1 MREFGEPESGEPE
14 SGEPDRWP
22 GAGGPPFDP
31 ERFRRE
37 GRVVIDWIA
46 DYWASLPAQRVLSD
60 VEPGEI
66 AARLPA
72 AAPET
77 PESLAAVL
85 GDLERIIVPGLTH
98 WQHPGFFAYFP
109 ANASGP
115 SILGELL
122 SAGLGIQGMLWTT
135 SPAATELEG
144 IVVDWL
150 RQLLGLPDRF
160 RLGGDGGGMIQDSAS
175 SGLLCCLVAAR
186 ERAAASG
193 TGPCLVYASADA
205 HSSVVKGAKIAGFPP
220 AAICRIDTDSA
231 GRLRPDL
238 LEAAMR
244 DDAAAGRVPCFVV
257 ATVGTTA
264 RGAIDPVAAIG
275 TIARRYGAW
284 LHVDAAWAGTAAI
297 CSELRPMIVDGAELA
312 DSWGTNPHKS
322 MLVNFD
328 CHCLWIA
335 SRQTLATALTTKPDY
350 LRTAVGDTGAVV
362 DYSDWQVPLGRRFR
376 ALKLWMVLRM
386 IGAEALR
393 QRVRDQVAW
402 TAEFADIVAA
412 DPAFEILSPPSLALV
427 TFALRAGDEAT
438 TELLARV
445 NRAGSVFLS
454 HARVGGRH
462 AIRLAVGGTLT
473 SRADVLGA
481 WGVIAAAAADP
492 VLMSKARGRP
502 AGER

>member
-1 MREFGEPESGEPE
+1 MPKPGDSARLPRASGL
-14 SGEPDRWP
+14 
-22 GAGGPPFDP
+22 PFDP
-31 ERFRRE
+31 EAFRRE

-46 DYWASLPAQRVLSD
+46 DYWASLPDRPVLSD

-72 AAPET
+72 AAPEA

-85 GDLERIIVPGLTH
+85 GDLDRIIVPGLTH

-109 ANASGP
+109 ANASAP
-115 SILGELL
+115 SILGELI

-135 SPAATELEG
+135 SPAASELEG
-144 IVVDWL
+144 VVVDWL

-186 ERAAASG
+186 QRAAANA
-193 TGPCLVYASADA
+193 TGQRIVYASADA
-205 HSSVVKGAKIAGFPP
+205 HSSVVKGAKIAGFLP
-220 AAICRIDTDSA
+220 AAIRRIDTDGA

-238 LEAAMR
+238 LGAAMR
-244 DDAAAGRVPCFVV
+244 DDSAAGRVPCFVV

-264 RGAIDPVAAIG
+264 RGAIDPVEAIG
-275 TIARRYGAW
+275 AIARLHGAW

-297 CSELRPMIVDGAELA
+297 CPELRSRIVDGADLA

-335 SRQTLATALTTKPDY
+335 SRQALASALTTKPDY
-350 LRTAVGDTGAVV
+350 LRTAVGDAGAVV

-386 IGAEALR
+386 IGAESLR

-402 TAEFADIVAA
+402 TAEFADLVAA

-438 TELLARV
+438 AELLARV
-445 NRAGSVFLS
+445 NLAGSVFLS
-454 HARVGGRH
+454 HARVSGRY

-473 SRADVLGA
+473 SRADVLSG
-481 WGVIAAAAADP
+481 WGVIAAAAGG
-492 VLMSKARGRP
+492 SGARVEG
-502 AGER
+502 AGVSG

>member
-1 MREFGEPESGEPE
+1 MPKPGDSARLPRASGL
-14 SGEPDRWP
+14 
-22 GAGGPPFDP
+22 PFDP
-31 ERFRRE
+31 EAFRRE

-46 DYWASLPAQRVLSD
+46 DYWASLPDRPVLSD

-72 AAPET
+72 AAPEA

-85 GDLERIIVPGLTH
+85 GDLDRIIVPGLTH

-109 ANASGP
+109 ANASAP
-115 SILGELL
+115 SILGELI

-135 SPAATELEG
+135 SPAASELEG
-144 IVVDWL
+144 VVVDWL

-186 ERAAASG
+186 ERAAAR
-193 TGPCLVYASADA
+193 GPGQRIVYASSDA

-220 AAICRIDTDSA
+220 AAIRRIDTDGA

-244 DDAAAGRVPCFVV
+244 DDTIAGQIPCFVV

-264 RGAIDPVAAIG
+264 RGAIDPVEAIG
-275 TIARRYGAW
+275 AIARLHGAW

-297 CSELRPMIVDGAELA
+297 CPELRSRIVDGADLA

-335 SRQTLATALTTKPDY
+335 SRQVLASALTTKPDY
-350 LRTAVGDTGAVV
+350 LRTAVGDAGAVV

-386 IGAEALR
+386 IGGEALR
-393 QRVRDQVAW
+393 QRVRDHVAW
-402 TAEFADIVAA
+402 TAEFTDLVAA
-412 DPAFEILSPPSLALV
+412 DPAFEILSSPSLALV
-427 TFALRAGDEAT
+427 TFALREGDAATAG
-438 TELLARV
+438 LLARV
-445 NRAGSVFLS
+445 NRAGPVFFS
-454 HARVGGRH
+454 HARVGGRF
-462 AIRLAVGGTLT
+462 AIRMAVGGTLT
-473 SRADVLGA
+473 GRADVLGA
-481 WGVIAAAAADP
+481 WEVIAAAARDP
-492 VLMSKARGRP
+492 SRGAEVRGGRTGAR
-502 AGER
+502 

>member
-1 MREFGEPESGEPE
+1 MPESGDPE
-14 SGEPDRWP
+14 RSTP
-22 GAGGPPFDP
+22 AGGPPFDP

-37 GRVVIDWIA
+37 GRLVIDWIA
-46 DYWASLPAQRVLSD
+46 DYWASLPAHRVLSD
-60 VEPGEI
+60 VEPGSI
-66 AARLPA
+66 AARLPE
-72 AAPET
+72 AAPEA
-77 PESLAAVL
+77 PESLASVL
-85 GDLERIIVPGLTH
+85 ADLERIVVPGLTH

-144 IVVDWL
+144 VVVDWL
-150 RQLLGLPDRF
+150 RRLLGLPDRF
-160 RLGGDGGGMIQDSAS
+160 RLGGAGGGMIQDSAS

-186 ERAAASG
+186 ERGEAGDAR
-193 TGPCLVYASADA
+193 PRVVYASTDA
-205 HSSVVKGAKIAGFPP
+205 HSSAFKGARIAGFSP
-220 AAICRIDTDSA
+220 AAIRRIDTDGA

-244 DDAAAGRVPCFVV
+244 DDSAAGRVPCFVV

-264 RGAIDPVAAIG
+264 RGAIDPVASIG
-275 TIARRYGAW
+275 AIARRYGAW

-297 CSELRPMIVDGAELA
+297 CPELRERVVDGADLA

-335 SRQTLATALTTKPDY
+335 SRHALGAALTTKPDY
-350 LRTAVGDTGAVV
+350 LRTAVGDSGAVV

-386 IGAEALR
+386 IGAETLR

-402 TAEFADIVAA
+402 TAEFAALVAA
-412 DPAFEILSPPSLALV
+412 DQDFEILSPPSLALV
-427 TFALRAGDEAT
+427 TFALRAGDAAT
-438 TELLARV
+438 ADLLARV
-445 NRAGSVFLS
+445 NRTGSVFLS
-454 HARVGGRH
+454 HARVGGRF

-473 SRADVLGA
+473 TRDDVLAA
-481 WGVIAAAAADP
+481 WRVIAAAAADP
-492 VLMSKARGRP
+492 AHVSNGLGPGPGGR
-502 AGER
+502 

>member
-1 MREFGEPESGEPE
+1 MRESHEPEPGGPE
-14 SGEPDRWP
+14 RWP
-22 GAGGPPFDP
+22 VAGGPPFDP
-31 ERFRRE
+31 ERFRCE
-37 GRVVIDWIA
+37 GRVVVDWIA
-46 DYWASLPAQRVLSD
+46 DYWASLPTHRVLAD

-66 AARLPA
+66 AGRLPA
-72 AAPET
+72 AAPEC
-77 PESLAAVL
+77 PEPLAAVL

-160 RLGGDGGGMIQDSAS
+160 RLGGEGGGMIQDSAS

-186 ERAAASG
+186 ERSAAV
-193 TGPCLVYASADA
+193 GPGQGVVYASADA
-205 HSSVVKGAKIAGFPP
+205 HSSAVKGAKIAGFPA
-220 AAICRIDTDSA
+220 AAIRRIDTDGS

-244 DDAAAGRVPCFVV
+244 DDTAAGRVPCFVV

-297 CSELRPMIVDGAELA
+297 CPEYRALVVEGAELA

-335 SRQTLATALTTKPDY
+335 SRHALGGALSTKPEY
-350 LRTAVGDTGAVV
+350 LRTAAGDSGAVV
-362 DYSDWQVPLGRRFR
+362 DYSDWQVSLGRRFR

-386 IGAEALR
+386 IGAETLR

-402 TAEFADIVAA
+402 TAEFAALVAL

-438 TELLARV
+438 AELLTRV
-445 NRAGSVFLS
+445 NRTGSVFLS

-492 VLMSKARGRP
+492 APASKERGP
-502 AGER
+502 GAGER

>member
-1 MREFGEPESGEPE
+1 MPKPGDSARLPRASGL
-14 SGEPDRWP
+14 
-22 GAGGPPFDP
+22 PFDP
-31 ERFRRE
+31 EAFRRE

-46 DYWASLPAQRVLSD
+46 DYWASLPDRPVLSD

-72 AAPET
+72 AAPEA

-85 GDLERIIVPGLTH
+85 GDLDRIIVPGLTH

-109 ANASGP
+109 ANASAP
-115 SILGELL
+115 SILGELI

-135 SPAATELEG
+135 SPAASELEG
-144 IVVDWL
+144 VVVDWL

-160 RLGGDGGGMIQDSAS
+160 RLGGEGGGMIQDSAS

-186 ERAAASG
+186 QRAAANA
-193 TGPCLVYASADA
+193 TGQRIVYASADA
-205 HSSVVKGAKIAGFPP
+205 HSSVVKGAKIAGFLP
-220 AAICRIDTDSA
+220 AAIRRIDTDGA

-238 LEAAMR
+238 LGAAMR
-244 DDAAAGRVPCFVV
+244 DDSAAGRVPCFVV

-264 RGAIDPVAAIG
+264 RGAIDPVEAIG
-275 TIARRYGAW
+275 AIARLHGAW

-297 CSELRPMIVDGAELA
+297 CPELRSRIVDGADLA

-335 SRQTLATALTTKPDY
+335 SRQVLASALTTKPDY
-350 LRTAVGDTGAVV
+350 LRTAVGDAGAVV

-386 IGAEALR
+386 IGGEALR
-393 QRVRDQVAW
+393 QRVRDHVAW
-402 TAEFADIVAA
+402 TAEFTDLVAA
-412 DPAFEILSPPSLALV
+412 DPAFEILSSPSLALV
-427 TFALRAGDEAT
+427 TFALREGDAATAG
-438 TELLARV
+438 LLARV
-445 NRAGSVFLS
+445 NRAGPVFFS
-454 HARVGGRH
+454 HARVGGRF
-462 AIRLAVGGTLT
+462 AIRMAVGGTLT
-473 SRADVLGA
+473 GRADVLGA
-481 WGVIAAAAADP
+481 WEVIAAAARDP
-492 VLMSKARGRP
+492 SRGAEVRGGRTGAR
-502 AGER
+502 

>member
-1 MREFGEPESGEPE
+1 MPKPGDSARLPRASGL
-14 SGEPDRWP
+14 
-22 GAGGPPFDP
+22 PFDP
-31 ERFRRE
+31 EAFRRE

-46 DYWASLPAQRVLSD
+46 DYWASLPDRPVLSD

-72 AAPET
+72 AAPEA

-85 GDLERIIVPGLTH
+85 GDLDRIIVPGLTH

-109 ANASGP
+109 ANASAP
-115 SILGELL
+115 SILGELI

-135 SPAATELEG
+135 SPAASELEG
-144 IVVDWL
+144 VVVDWL

-160 RLGGDGGGMIQDSAS
+160 RLGGEGGGMIQDSAS

-186 ERAAASG
+186 QRAAANA
-193 TGPCLVYASADA
+193 TGQRIVYASADA
-205 HSSVVKGAKIAGFPP
+205 HSSVVKGAKIAGFLP
-220 AAICRIDTDSA
+220 AAIRRIDTDGA

-238 LEAAMR
+238 LGAAMR
-244 DDAAAGRVPCFVV
+244 DDSAAGRVPCFVV

-264 RGAIDPVAAIG
+264 RGAIDPVEAIG
-275 TIARRYGAW
+275 AIARLHGAW

-297 CSELRPMIVDGAELA
+297 CPELRSRIVDGADLA

-335 SRQTLATALTTKPDY
+335 SRQALASALTTKPDY
-350 LRTAVGDTGAVV
+350 LRTAVGDAGAVV

-386 IGAEALR
+386 IGGEALR
-393 QRVRDQVAW
+393 QRVRAHVAW
-402 TAEFADIVAA
+402 TAEFTDLVAA
-412 DPAFEILSPPSLALV
+412 DPAFEILSSPSLALV
-427 TFALRAGDEAT
+427 TFALREGDAATAG
-438 TELLARV
+438 LLARV
-445 NRAGSVFLS
+445 NRAGPVFFS
-454 HARVGGRH
+454 HARVGGRF
-462 AIRLAVGGTLT
+462 AIRMAVGGTLT
-473 SRADVLGA
+473 GRADVLGA
-481 WGVIAAAAADP
+481 WEVIAAAARDP
-492 VLMSKARGRP
+492 SRGAEVRGGRTGAR
-502 AGER
+502 

>member
-1 MREFGEPESGEPE
+1 
-14 SGEPDRWP
+14 
-22 GAGGPPFDP
+22 
-31 ERFRRE
+31 
-37 GRVVIDWIA
+37 
-46 DYWASLPAQRVLSD
+46 
-60 VEPGEI
+60 
-66 AARLPA
+66 
-72 AAPET
+72 
-77 PESLAAVL
+77 
-85 GDLERIIVPGLTH
+85 
-98 WQHPGFFAYFP
+98 
-109 ANASGP
+109 
-115 SILGELL
+115 
-122 SAGLGIQGMLWTT
+122 
-135 SPAATELEG
+135 
-144 IVVDWL
+144 
-150 RQLLGLPDRF
+150 
-160 RLGGDGGGMIQDSAS
+160 
-175 SGLLCCLVAAR
+175 
-186 ERAAASG
+186 
-193 TGPCLVYASADA
+193 
-205 HSSVVKGAKIAGFPP
+205 
-220 AAICRIDTDSA
+220 
-231 GRLRPDL
+231 
-238 LEAAMR
+238 MR

-335 SRQTLATALTTKPDY
+335 SRQTLATALTTKPEY

-402 TAEFADIVAA
+402 TAEFADLVAA
-412 DPAFEILSPPSLALV
+412 DPAFEILSSPSLALV
-427 TFALRAGDEAT
+427 TFALRSGDEAT
-438 TELLARV
+438 AALLARV

-502 AGER
+502 AEER

>member
-1 MREFGEPESGEPE
+1 MTKPGDSARLPRASGL
-14 SGEPDRWP
+14 
-22 GAGGPPFDP
+22 PFDP
-31 ERFRRE
+31 EAFRRE

-46 DYWASLPAQRVLSD
+46 DYWASLPDRPVLSD

-72 AAPET
+72 AAPEA

-85 GDLERIIVPGLTH
+85 GDLDRIIVPGLTH

-109 ANASGP
+109 ANASAP
-115 SILGELL
+115 SILGELI

-135 SPAATELEG
+135 SPAASELEG
-144 IVVDWL
+144 VVVDWL

-160 RLGGDGGGMIQDSAS
+160 RLGGEGGGMIQDSAS

-186 ERAAASG
+186 QRAAANA
-193 TGPCLVYASADA
+193 TGQRIVYASADA

-220 AAICRIDTDSA
+220 AAIRRIDTDGA

-238 LEAAMR
+238 LGAAMR
-244 DDAAAGRVPCFVV
+244 DDSAAGRVPCFVV

-264 RGAIDPVAAIG
+264 RGAIDPVEAIG
-275 TIARRYGAW
+275 AIARLHGAW

-297 CSELRPMIVDGAELA
+297 CPELRSRIVDGADLA

-335 SRQTLATALTTKPDY
+335 SHQALASALTTKPDY
-350 LRTAVGDTGAVV
+350 LRTAVGDAGAVV

-393 QRVRDQVAW
+393 QRVRDHVAW
-402 TAEFADIVAA
+402 TAEFTDLVAA
-412 DPAFEILSPPSLALV
+412 DPAFEILSSPSLALV
-427 TFALRAGDEAT
+427 TFALREGDAATAG
-438 TELLARV
+438 LLARV
-445 NRAGSVFLS
+445 NRAGPVFFS
-454 HARVGGRH
+454 HARVGGRF
-462 AIRLAVGGTLT
+462 AIRMAVGGTLT
-473 SRADVLGA
+473 GRADVLGA
-481 WGVIAAAAADP
+481 WEVIAAAARDP
-492 VLMSKARGRP
+492 SRGAEVRGGR
-502 AGER
+502 AGAQ

>member
-1 MREFGEPESGEPE
+1 MEEPGDVARVP
-14 SGEPDRWP
+14 RN
-22 GAGGPPFDP
+22 GGLPFDP
-31 ERFRRE
+31 EAFRRE

-46 DYWASLPAQRVLSD
+46 DYWASLPGQRVLSD
-60 VEPGEI
+60 VEPGEV

-85 GDLERIIVPGLTH
+85 GDLDRIIVPGLTH

-135 SPAATELEG
+135 SPAASELEG
-144 IVVDWL
+144 VVVDWL

-186 ERAAASG
+186 ERAAADG
-193 TGPCLVYASADA
+193 TGQRIVYASADA
-205 HSSVVKGAKIAGFPP
+205 HSSVFKGAKIAGFPP
-220 AAICRIDTDSA
+220 AAIRRIETDSA
-231 GRLRPDL
+231 GRLRPDC

-244 DDAAAGRVPCFVV
+244 DDSAAGQIPCFVV

-264 RGAIDPVAAIG
+264 RGAIDPVPAIG
-275 TIARRYGAW
+275 AIARRYGAW

-297 CSELRPMIVDGAELA
+297 CPELRPRIVDGAELA

-328 CHCLWIA
+328 CHALWVA
-335 SRQTLATALTTKPDY
+335 DRAALVSALSMKPDY
-350 LRTAVGDTGAVV
+350 LRNEASDGGAVI
-362 DYSDWQVPLGRRFR
+362 DYSDWQVPLGRRCR
-376 ALKLWMVLRM
+376 ALKLWMTLRM
-386 IGAEALR
+386 LGAGALR
-393 QRVRDQVAW
+393 THIRSHVDWAR
-402 TAEFADIVAA
+402 EFAGWVAA
-412 DPAFEILSPPSLALV
+412 DPRFEVVVEPSLALV
-427 TFALRAGDEAT
+427 CFALRAGDDASRR
-438 TELLARV
+438 LLDRV
-445 NRAGSVFLS
+445 NASGRCFLS
-454 HARVGGRH
+454 HARVNGRF
-462 AIRLAVGGTLT
+462 ALRLAIGGATTTRSDVVAVWQLLT
-473 SRADVLGA
+473 DSA
-481 WGVIAAAAADP
+481 P
-492 VLMSKARGRP
+492 P
-502 AGER
+502 

>member
-1 MREFGEPESGEPE
+1 MPKPGDSARLPRASGL
-14 SGEPDRWP
+14 
-22 GAGGPPFDP
+22 PFDP
-31 ERFRRE
+31 EAFRRE

-46 DYWASLPAQRVLSD
+46 DYWASLPDRPVLSD

-72 AAPET
+72 AAPEA

-85 GDLERIIVPGLTH
+85 GDLDRIIVPGLTH

-109 ANASGP
+109 ANASAP
-115 SILGELL
+115 SILGELI

-135 SPAATELEG
+135 SPAASELEG
-144 IVVDWL
+144 VVVDWL

-160 RLGGDGGGMIQDSAS
+160 RLGGEGGGMIQDSAS

-186 ERAAASG
+186 QRAAANA
-193 TGPCLVYASADA
+193 TGQRIVYASADA
-205 HSSVVKGAKIAGFPP
+205 HSSVVKGAKIAGFLP
-220 AAICRIDTDSA
+220 AAIRRIDTDGA

-238 LEAAMR
+238 LGAAMR
-244 DDAAAGRVPCFVV
+244 DDSAAGRVPCFVV

-264 RGAIDPVAAIG
+264 RGAIDPVEAIG
-275 TIARRYGAW
+275 AIARLHGAW

-297 CSELRPMIVDGAELA
+297 CPELRSRIVDGADLA

-335 SRQTLATALTTKPDY
+335 SRQALASALTTKPDY
-350 LRTAVGDTGAVV
+350 LRTAVGDAGAVV

-386 IGAEALR
+386 IGGEALR
-393 QRVRDQVAW
+393 QRVRDHVAW
-402 TAEFADIVAA
+402 TAEFTDLAAA
-412 DPAFEILSPPSLALV
+412 DPAFEILSSPSLALV
-427 TFALRAGDEAT
+427 TFALREGDAATAG
-438 TELLARV
+438 LLARV
-445 NRAGSVFLS
+445 NRAGPVFFS
-454 HARVGGRH
+454 HARVGGRF
-462 AIRLAVGGTLT
+462 AIRMAVGGTLT
-473 SRADVLGA
+473 GRADVLGA
-481 WGVIAAAAADP
+481 WEVIAAAARDP
-492 VLMSKARGRP
+492 SRGAEVRGGRTGAR
-502 AGER
+502 

>member
-1 MREFGEPESGEPE
+1 MPKPGDSARLPRASGL
-14 SGEPDRWP
+14 
-22 GAGGPPFDP
+22 PFDP
-31 ERFRRE
+31 EAFRRE

-46 DYWASLPAQRVLSD
+46 DYWASLPDRPVLSD

-72 AAPET
+72 AAPEA

-85 GDLERIIVPGLTH
+85 GDLDRIIVPGLTH

-109 ANASGP
+109 ANASAP
-115 SILGELL
+115 SILGELI

-135 SPAATELEG
+135 SPAASELEG
-144 IVVDWL
+144 VVVDWL

-160 RLGGDGGGMIQDSAS
+160 RLGGEGGGMIQDSAS

-186 ERAAASG
+186 QRAAANA
-193 TGPCLVYASADA
+193 TGQRIVYASADA
-205 HSSVVKGAKIAGFPP
+205 HSSVVKGAKIAGFLP
-220 AAICRIDTDSA
+220 AAIRRIDTDGA

-238 LEAAMR
+238 LGAAMR
-244 DDAAAGRVPCFVV
+244 DDSAAGRVPCFVV

-264 RGAIDPVAAIG
+264 RGAIDPVEAIG
-275 TIARRYGAW
+275 AIARLHGAW

-297 CSELRPMIVDGAELA
+297 CPELRSRIVDGADLA

-335 SRQTLATALTTKPDY
+335 SRQALASALTTKPDY
-350 LRTAVGDTGAVV
+350 LRTAVGDAGAVV

-386 IGAEALR
+386 IGGEALR
-393 QRVRDQVAW
+393 QRVRDHVAW
-402 TAEFADIVAA
+402 TAEFTDLVAA
-412 DPAFEILSPPSLALV
+412 DPAFEILSSPSLALV
-427 TFALRAGDEAT
+427 TFALREGDAATAG
-438 TELLARV
+438 LLARV
-445 NRAGSVFLS
+445 NRAGPVFFS
-454 HARVGGRH
+454 HARVGGRF
-462 AIRLAVGGTLT
+462 AIRMAVGGTLT
-473 SRADVLGA
+473 GRADVLGA
-481 WGVIAAAAADP
+481 WEVIAAAARDP
-492 VLMSKARGRP
+492 SRGAEVRGGRTGAR
-502 AGER
+502 

>member
-1 MREFGEPESGEPE
+1 MPKPGDSARLPRASGL
-14 SGEPDRWP
+14 
-22 GAGGPPFDP
+22 PFDP
-31 ERFRRE
+31 EAFRRE

-46 DYWASLPAQRVLSD
+46 DYWASLPDRPVLSD

-72 AAPET
+72 AAPEA

-85 GDLERIIVPGLTH
+85 GDLDRIIVPGLTH

-135 SPAATELEG
+135 SPAASELEG
-144 IVVDWL
+144 VVVDWL

-160 RLGGDGGGMIQDSAS
+160 RLGGEGGGMIQDSAS

-186 ERAAASG
+186 ERAAADG
-193 TGPCLVYASADA
+193 TGQRIVYASADA
-205 HSSVVKGAKIAGFPP
+205 HSSVVKGAKIAGFLP
-220 AAICRIDTDSA
+220 AAIRRIDTDGA

-238 LEAAMR
+238 LGAAMR
-244 DDAAAGRVPCFVV
+244 DDSAAGRVPCFVV

-264 RGAIDPVAAIG
+264 RGAIDPVEAIG
-275 TIARRYGAW
+275 AIARLHGAW

-297 CSELRPMIVDGAELA
+297 CPELRSRIVDGADLA

-335 SRQTLATALTTKPDY
+335 SRQALASALTTKPDY
-350 LRTAVGDTGAVV
+350 LRTAVGDAGAVV

-386 IGAEALR
+386 IGGEALR
-393 QRVRDQVAW
+393 QRVRDHVAW
-402 TAEFADIVAA
+402 TAEFTDLVAA
-412 DPAFEILSPPSLALV
+412 DPAFEILSSPSLALV
-427 TFALRAGDEAT
+427 TFALREGDAATAG
-438 TELLARV
+438 LLARV
-445 NRAGSVFLS
+445 NRAGPVFFS
-454 HARVGGRH
+454 HARVGGRF
-462 AIRLAVGGTLT
+462 AIRMAVGGTLT
-473 SRADVLGA
+473 GRADVLGA
-481 WGVIAAAAADP
+481 WEVIAAAARDP
-492 VLMSKARGRP
+492 SRGAEVRGGRTGAR
-502 AGER
+502 

>member
-1 MREFGEPESGEPE
+1 MPKPGDSARLPRASGL
-14 SGEPDRWP
+14 
-22 GAGGPPFDP
+22 PFDP
-31 ERFRRE
+31 EAFRRE

-46 DYWASLPAQRVLSD
+46 DYWASLPDRPVLSD

-72 AAPET
+72 AAPEA

-85 GDLERIIVPGLTH
+85 GDLDRIIVPGLTH

-109 ANASGP
+109 ANASAP
-115 SILGELL
+115 SILGELI

-135 SPAATELEG
+135 SPAASELEG
-144 IVVDWL
+144 VVVDWL

-160 RLGGDGGGMIQDSAS
+160 RLGGEGGGMIQDSAS

-186 ERAAASG
+186 QRAAANA
-193 TGPCLVYASADA
+193 TGQRIVYASADA
-205 HSSVVKGAKIAGFPP
+205 HSSVVKGAKIAGFLP
-220 AAICRIDTDSA
+220 AAIRRIDTDGA

-238 LEAAMR
+238 LGAAMR
-244 DDAAAGRVPCFVV
+244 DDSAAGRVPCFVV

-264 RGAIDPVAAIG
+264 RGAIDPVEAIG
-275 TIARRYGAW
+275 AIARLHGAW

-297 CSELRPMIVDGAELA
+297 CPELRSRIVDGADLA

-335 SRQTLATALTTKPDY
+335 SRQALASALTTKPDY
-350 LRTAVGDTGAVV
+350 LRTAVGDAGAVV

-386 IGAEALR
+386 IGGEALR
-393 QRVRDQVAW
+393 QRVRDHVAW
-402 TAEFADIVAA
+402 TAEFTDLVAA
-412 DPAFEILSPPSLALV
+412 DPAFEILSSPSLALV
-427 TFALRAGDEAT
+427 TFALREGDAATAG
-438 TELLARV
+438 LLARV
-445 NRAGSVFLS
+445 NRAGPVFFS
-454 HARVGGRH
+454 HARVGGRF
-462 AIRLAVGGTLT
+462 AIRMAVGGTLT
-473 SRADVLGA
+473 GRADVLGA
-481 WGVIAAAAADP
+481 WEVIAAAARDSSRGAE
-492 VLMSKARGRP
+492 VRGGRTGAR
-502 AGER
+502 

>member
-1 MREFGEPESGEPE
+1 MRESGEPE

-220 AAICRIDTDSA
+220 AAIRRIDTDSA

-297 CSELRPMIVDGAELA
+297 CSELRPMIVDGADLA

-362 DYSDWQVPLGRRFR
+362 D
-376 ALKLWMVLRM
+376 
-386 IGAEALR
+386 
-393 QRVRDQVAW
+393 
-402 TAEFADIVAA
+402 
-412 DPAFEILSPPSLALV
+412 
-427 TFALRAGDEAT
+427 
-438 TELLARV
+438 
-445 NRAGSVFLS
+445 
-454 HARVGGRH
+454 
-462 AIRLAVGGTLT
+462 
-473 SRADVLGA
+473 
-481 WGVIAAAAADP
+481 
-492 VLMSKARGRP
+492 
-502 AGER
+502 

>member
-1 MREFGEPESGEPE
+1 MREPREEKE
-14 SGEPDRWP
+14 GEPDRWP

-46 DYWASLPAQRVLSD
+46 DYWASLPGRPVMPD
-60 VEPGEI
+60 VEPGEV

-85 GDLERIIVPGLTH
+85 DDLDRIIVPGLTH

-135 SPAATELEG
+135 SPAASELEG
-144 IVVDWL
+144 VVVDWL

-160 RLGGDGGGMIQDSAS
+160 CLGGDGGGMIQDSAS

-186 ERAAASG
+186 ERAAARG
-193 TGPCLVYASADA
+193 TGQRIVYASSDA

-220 AAICRIDTDSA
+220 AAIRRIDTDGT

-244 DDAAAGRVPCFVV
+244 DDAAAGQIPCFVV

-264 RGAIDPVAAIG
+264 RGAIDPVEAIG
-275 TIARRYGAW
+275 AIARRHGAW

-297 CSELRPMIVDGAELA
+297 CPELRPRIVDGAELA

-335 SRQTLATALTTKPDY
+335 SRHSLASALTTKPDY
-350 LRTAVGDTGAVV
+350 LRTAVGDAGAVV

-393 QRVRDQVAW
+393 QRVRDHVAW
-402 TAEFADIVAA
+402 TAEFTDLVAA
-412 DPAFEILSPPSLALV
+412 DPAFEILSSPSLALV

-438 TELLARV
+438 AGLLARV
-445 NRAGSVFLS
+445 NRAGPVFFS
-454 HARVGGRH
+454 HARVGGRL
-462 AIRLAVGGTLT
+462 AIRMAVGGTLT
-473 SRADVLGA
+473 GRADLLDAWRLISAMSRAGESE
-481 WGVIAAAAADP
+481 P
-492 VLMSKARGRP
+492 GRP
-502 AGER
+502 EGPPPFSRSP

>member
-1 MREFGEPESGEPE
+1 MPKPGDSARLPRASGL
-14 SGEPDRWP
+14 
-22 GAGGPPFDP
+22 PFDP
-31 ERFRRE
+31 EAFRRE

-46 DYWASLPAQRVLSD
+46 DYWASLPDRPVLSD

-72 AAPET
+72 AAPEA

-85 GDLERIIVPGLTH
+85 GDLDRIIVPGLTH

-109 ANASGP
+109 ANASAP
-115 SILGELL
+115 SILGELI

-135 SPAATELEG
+135 SPAASELEG
-144 IVVDWL
+144 VVVDWL

-186 ERAAASG
+186 QRAAANA
-193 TGPCLVYASADA
+193 TGQRIVYASADA
-205 HSSVVKGAKIAGFPP
+205 HSSVVKGAKIAGFLP
-220 AAICRIDTDSA
+220 AAIRRIDTDGA

-238 LEAAMR
+238 LGAAMR
-244 DDAAAGRVPCFVV
+244 DDSAAGRVPCFVV

-264 RGAIDPVAAIG
+264 RGAIDPVEAIG
-275 TIARRYGAW
+275 AIARLHGAW

-297 CSELRPMIVDGAELA
+297 CPELRSRIVDGADLA

-335 SRQTLATALTTKPDY
+335 SRQALASALTTKPDY
-350 LRTAVGDTGAVV
+350 LRTAVGDAGAVV

-386 IGAEALR
+386 IGGEALR
-393 QRVRDQVAW
+393 QRVRDHVAW
-402 TAEFADIVAA
+402 TAEFTDLVAA
-412 DPAFEILSPPSLALV
+412 DPAFEILSSPSLALV
-427 TFALRAGDEAT
+427 TFALREGDAATAG
-438 TELLARV
+438 LLARV
-445 NRAGSVFLS
+445 NRAGPVFFS
-454 HARVGGRH
+454 HARVGGRF
-462 AIRLAVGGTLT
+462 AIRMAVGGTLT
-473 SRADVLGA
+473 GRADVLGA
-481 WGVIAAAAADP
+481 WEVIAAAARDP
-492 VLMSKARGRP
+492 SRGAEVRGGRTGAR
-502 AGER
+502 